1 MRRLKLLLA
10 SLAFTIISGCAAYS
24 VMNTDRYY
32 DSRSSVPAGHMP
44 PPGECRIW
52 YQDLPA
58 GQQPPP
64 GNCHELQR
72 RVPANATLIRG

>member
-1 MRRLKLLLA
+1 MRLLKLLLA

-32 DSRSSVPAGHMP
+32 DSQSSVPAGHTP
-44 PPGECRIW
+44 PAGECRIW